1 MCHPSRRL
9 TMRGSAVPLSA
20 CSSSALAMTSRIAS
34 GTPQWSRIFSTL
46 RSKSAG
52 FFLVGKALLLDRY
65 VHRRPVQP
73 AVGGGH
79 ELDAG
84 AIVYLPPRM
93 HGVQHLDLDR
103 GGRGSHGEWKP
114 RSAAVDRLIKHE
126 LLEHPPVGRVLEEE
140 AAAVSWRCGPT
151 HGSPRRSGVKRRVG
165 VERTL
170 GLRKH
175 IRDHAIAWKQSHHG
189 QEPHLWQIARAR

>member
-1 MCHPSRRL
+1 
-9 TMRGSAVPLSA
+9 MRGSAVPLSA

-34 GTPQWSRIFSTL
+34 GTSQWSRIFSTL

-52 FFLVGKALLLDRY
+52 FFLVGKALLLDRH

-93 HGVQHLDLDR
+93 RGVQHLDLDR

-114 RSAAVDRLIKHE
+114 RSAAVDRLIEDE
-126 LLEHPPVGRVLEEE
+126 LLEHPPVGGVLEEE
-140 AAAVSWRCGPT
+140 AAAVSGRAGPE
-151 HGSPRRSGVKRRVG
+151 HGRPGRSGVEGRVRM
-165 VERTL
+165 ERTL

-175 IRDHAIAWKQSHHG
+175 IRDHAIA
-189 QEPHLWQIARAR
+189 R